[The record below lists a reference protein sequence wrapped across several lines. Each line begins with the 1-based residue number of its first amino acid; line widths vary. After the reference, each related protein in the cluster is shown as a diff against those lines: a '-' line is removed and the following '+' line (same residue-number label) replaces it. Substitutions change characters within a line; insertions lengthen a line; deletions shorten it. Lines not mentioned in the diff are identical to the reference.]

1 MLTAK
6 AILVMI
12 AINVQSQQIETF
24 HYEQASLDQ
33 CRASIAEII
42 KVDVPPN
49 YLVVFDCVSIDG
61 LGEGV

>member
-12 AINVQSQQIETF
+12 VINFQSQQVETF

-33 CRASIAEII
+33 CKASIAEII

-49 YLVVFDCVSIDG
+49 YLAVFDCVSIDE